1 MINISNHVFYVI
13 LNRTF
18 YVILNR
24 TFEII
29 ENYRT
34 NLIKSND
41 LLNQLMAIDRLA
53 GKALIAFIGAFL
65 ESAEGRNFPLKVTN
79 IPESTGLGTIHVIR
93 CERFERLMDLLEDRT
108 LVGLL
113 NTQHNILE
121 VFLNMVLL
129 GGRAVVPER
138 KSEAGLLIDLTVDGQ
153 IHYELKLKRAVD
165 YRDIGEYLAKYFD
178 EIIVNRDAKQVWWLA
193 FFAERVDPKAKLGE
207 VCTYYIVV
215 IEITSQ
221 HTTMGPKS
229 LKRVTKN
236 MQAAMD
242 AAIVKVAEEDLLEPE
257 PEEAAL
263 LPVNN
268 ILLFEKVRAEKN
280 RLKAELAE
288 KDQALAEKDQ
298 AITEK
303 DQALTE
309 AQTEKDR
316 VVAEKD
322 RIISDLQ
329 RKLEHLKK

>member
-1 MINISNHVFYVI
+1 MHSW
-13 LNRTF
+13 NRQK
-18 YVILNR
+18 V
-24 TFEII
+24 
-29 ENYRT
+29 
-34 NLIKSND
+34 
-41 LLNQLMAIDRLA
+41 
-53 GKALIAFIGAFL
+53 
-65 ESAEGRNFPLKVTN
+65 RNFPLKVTN

-129 GGRAVVPER
+129 GGRAVVLER

-242 AAIVKVAEEDLLEPE
+242 AAIVKVAEEDFLEPAIGSVYVASFE
-257 PEEAAL
+257 FIVL
-263 LPVNN
+263 L
-268 ILLFEKVRAEKN
+268 
-280 RLKAELAE
+280 
-288 KDQALAEKDQ
+288 
-298 AITEK
+298 
-303 DQALTE
+303 
-309 AQTEKDR
+309 
-316 VVAEKD
+316 
-322 RIISDLQ
+322 
-329 RKLEHLKK
+329 H

>member
-1 MINISNHVFYVI
+1 
-13 LNRTF
+13 
-18 YVILNR
+18 
-24 TFEII
+24 
-29 ENYRT
+29 
-34 NLIKSND
+34 
-41 LLNQLMAIDRLA
+41 
-53 GKALIAFIGAFL
+53 
-65 ESAEGRNFPLKVTN
+65 
-79 IPESTGLGTIHVIR
+79 
-93 CERFERLMDLLEDRT
+93 MDLLEDRT

-193 FFAERVDPKAKLGE
+193 FFAERVDPEAKLGE

-221 HTTMGPKS
+221 HTTMGPKN